1 MKVEKCKGFKD
12 LSPDEMESFRLI
24 EGIFRDACLKWGYR
38 EVRTPTL
45 EYLYL
50 FTSVGTLTPGMLR
63 RVYSFLDWDGWS
75 GERVVMKPD
84 GTIPVARMYIED
96 IKKGLARL
104 FYITSVFVFEETGKK
119 SREKWQCGAELIGE
133 NTLVVDVELIA
144 LALDVLKR
152 LDIKDV
158 SIKISHAGMIRA
170 LLEKLDLSQAEKDRL
185 FDKILDGNLAAIKDV
200 KAENPELAEI
210 LDLMLKMKGKSSG
223 FLKNIKAL
231 TEGKLPQLKK
241 PLDNFIAVVE
251 MLDKLECEYKIDLS
265 SGKGFEYY
273 TGIIFNIYAGK
284 EIIGGGGRYDNL
296 IPQMGGK
303 TKQAAGFALYMNSL
317 MKLVESKIM
326 AKPLKERVIVKID
339 PQAVKEALELADKLR
354 SAGMIVELELS
365 EEAAAGCGWRL
376 EVQSCSPAFKLIDLS
391 DNRTGI
397 CDGTAE
403 LMLLLGCE
411 ADDAEDSPT

>member
-84 GTIPVARMYIED
+84 GTIPVARMYIDD

-104 FYITSVFVFEETGKK
+104 FYVTSVFMFEETGKK
-119 SREKWQCGAELIGE
+119 SRERWQCGAELIGE
-133 NTLVVDVELIA
+133 NTVVADMELVA
-144 LALDVLKR
+144 LALDVFKR
-152 LDIKDV
+152 LDIADV
-158 SIKISHAGMIRA
+158 NMKISHAGLIRA
-170 LLEKLDLSQAEKDRL
+170 ILEKLELSQAEKNRL
-185 FDKILDGNLAAIKDV
+185 FDRILDGDMDVLRSIKAGDLQLIEVLNL
-200 KAENPELAEI
+200 L
-210 LDLMLKMKGKSSG
+210 LKLKGRACG

-231 TEGKLPQLKK
+231 TAKKLPQLRQ

-251 MLDKLECEYKIDLS
+251 MLDRLGCEYKIDLS

-273 TGIIFNIYAGK
+273 TGIIFNIYTGK

-296 IPQMGGK
+296 ISQMGGK
-303 TKQAAGFALYMNSL
+303 AKPAAGFALYMSSL
-317 MKLVESKIM
+317 IKLLEPQIM
-326 AKPLKERVIVKID
+326 AKPLRQRVLLKIT
-339 PQAVKEALELADKLR
+339 AETAKKAFELAEKLR
-354 SAGMIVELELS
+354 STGLTVELALG
-365 EEAAAGCGWRL
+365 EEPAAECGWTIEL
-376 EVQSCSPAFKLIDLS
+376 EDYSPGCTLINQANNSRKTFNNIEDVMAS
-391 DNRTGI
+391 
-397 CDGTAE
+397 
-403 LMLLLGCE
+403 LGCE
-411 ADDAEDSPT
+411 ANGAEDSPA